1 MENSEEY
8 LARLQVIE
16 TGWGPQSESALLRDL
31 LTQSPQLT
39 GGHARLNAYKH
50 RLHAL
55 RRDYVNAHLRTL
67 DLEDQLSQA
76 RLQIQRLEAR
86 VQHLSGTLEQMR
98 ARLVWKVVERCRRW
112 RRIIAVWLR
121 RARRTAPSPQRQQGR
136 ELPLLALRAG
146 RKSKVCR

>member
-1 MENSEEY
+1 MAVENSEEC
-8 LARLQVIE
+8 LKRLQAIE
-16 TGWGPQSESALLRDL
+16 TGWASEGESALLRDL
-31 LTQSPQLT
+31 RTPSHGPS
-39 GGHARLNAYKH
+39 GGRADRNAYKH

-76 RLQIQRLEAR
+76 RLRILRLEAR

-112 RRIIAVWLR
+112 CRIVSVWLR
-121 RARRTAPSPQRQQGR
+121 RIRQTSASPQRQQG
-136 ELPLLALRAG
+136 
-146 RKSKVCR
+146 